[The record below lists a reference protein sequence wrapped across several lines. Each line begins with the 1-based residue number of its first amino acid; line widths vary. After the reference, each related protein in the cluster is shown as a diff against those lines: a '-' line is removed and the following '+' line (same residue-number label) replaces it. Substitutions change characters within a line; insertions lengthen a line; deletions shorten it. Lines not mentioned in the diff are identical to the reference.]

1 MSCEAAAIDQLREA
15 GVRLT
20 PQRAM
25 VLDAVYHSDGH
36 LSVDEVHARV
46 QRQSSYVD
54 LSTVYRTLMFLKQQG
69 VIGELRLDGQPVRY
83 EAIRSG
89 HEHHH
94 AVCSVCGAMIEVDS
108 DDLENL
114 GKLMDA
120 KYGFAVNLVHLTLI
134 GQCPACRASQ
144 PAP

>member
-1 MSCEAAAIDQLREA
+1 MSCESRAIDQLRGA

-25 VLDAVYHSDGH
+25 VLEAVYHSDGH
-36 LSVDEVHARV
+36 LSVDEVHERV
-46 QRQSSYVD
+46 RVLSPYVD

-83 EAIRSG
+83 EAVRFG
-89 HEHHH
+89 QEHHH
-94 AVCSVCGAMIEVDS
+94 ALCSICGALIDVDA

-114 GKLMDA
+114 SELLDT
-120 KYGFAVNLVHLTLI
+120 KYGFAINLVHITLT
-134 GQCPACRASQ
+134 GQCPDCRAS
-144 PAP
+144 